1 MEQSARR
8 CHVRILSDDVQTPL
22 KNSFVT
28 ILSMILLVCY
38 SDFTLVLATVVA
50 LLLRPLSVMMMMMMM
65 VVQTDVMLVDVRIK

>member
-1 MEQSARR
+1 
-8 CHVRILSDDVQTPL
+8 
-22 KNSFVT
+22 
-28 ILSMILLVCY
+28 MILLVCY